1 MKKSI
6 SLEDQHKSVKSLQ
19 KLLAFSDTTTILPD
33 KNIRPLATADRKKNP
48 ISTGL
53 DMFRLVWKRI
63 FFGENMILPS
73 MQNPVYQD
81 QQENSKMEKKI
92 QKSRIFQRICLGFLP
107 ASFEKKIQNPQTPSI
122 DLKRKQEE
130 KKTCFQRFILILI

>member
-1 MKKSI
+1 
-6 SLEDQHKSVKSLQ
+6 
-19 KLLAFSDTTTILPD
+19 
-33 KNIRPLATADRKKNP
+33 
-48 ISTGL
+48 
-53 DMFRLVWKRI
+53 MFRLVWKRI

-107 ASFEKKIQNPQTPSI
+107 ASFDKEIQNPPTPSI
-122 DLKRKQEE
+122 ELKRKQE
-130 KKTCFQRFILILI
+130 KTKPAFRDSF